1 MKIWKVS
8 HGQVL
13 NDSDR
18 DWLAQHNYLSV
29 HEDTGNAGGDNFI
42 NKMKVNDIVSL
53 SYSGQLVKLVKVTSG
68 VIKDPNSSMEEG
80 WQLRLYEEV
89 KALTK
94 PKQYKGVDKGWAPI
108 RRNTCAPVPNNELTL
123 FEQAILQPYYQLSLS
138 KLAIKQK
145 GTMQYQ
151 WIEKCIA
158 SLAFQTFINK
168 KGLNKAAL
176 DDAIRVIHHAEPN
189 FDLYNINKP
198 ASSLRFGR
206 KESAEKSGKVAGQ
219 FVFEKGQLTLLFTKR
234 YNRETKRLILSED
247 IKANEAAIL
256 QVLKLQL
263 PTLIESGL
271 TGKSRWPTD
280 FGEEQ
285 ANDAE
290 DDLLGLGMRLD
301 NNIPLNRIL
310 YGPPGTGKTYH
321 TVQMAVD
328 AVIPGFSPADTL
340 DNTNSDEIR
349 QAYKAKYDELI
360 KAGRIRFVTFHQSY
374 GYEEFVEGLSAKTE
388 GGQLSYFEKDGVFKS
403 ICDEAKD
410 HRVTSKDS
418 SLSQFDQRWQLLAND
433 LSESDLGIRI
443 ETLSK
448 RTYFTVTDV
457 TDSTIRFDKSN
468 GKSVHSL
475 SAKTLKAVYH
485 NEKQING
492 GLQPY
497 YGALIAYLNQFDLPA
512 TESCTERKHF
522 VLIID
527 EINRGNISK
536 VFGELITLIEPSKR
550 LGQAESLEATLPYS
564 GDTFSVPDN
573 LYIIGTMNTADRSL
587 ALMDTA
593 LRRRFDFVE
602 MMPNYKV
609 LHDENDVPYCIVDG
623 GSEEN
628 FKINLPELLQTLNRR
643 ITALYDREH
652 VLGHAFLIPV
662 IEKLKTEDHQG
673 ALAELENCFKN
684 KILPLLAEYFFENWQ
699 KIHLVLGD
707 NQKPETAQ
715 LIKKQGIDIAS
726 LFGDNEEI
734 DVIDDDS
741 SDYQLIATDSPMWQQ
756 LQTYIGIYHPKSIKE

>member
-1 MKIWKVS
+1 MVT
-8 HGQVL
+8 
-13 NDSDR
+13 NDS
-18 DWLAQHNYLSV
+18 
-29 HEDTGNAGGDNFI
+29 E
-42 NKMKVNDIVSL
+42 
-53 SYSGQLVKLVKVTSG
+53 
-68 VIKDPNSSMEEG
+68 
-80 WQLRLYEEV
+80 
-89 KALTK
+89 
-94 PKQYKGVDKGWAPI
+94 
-108 RRNTCAPVPNNELTL
+108 
-123 FEQAILQPYYQLSLS
+123 S
-138 KLAIKQK
+138 KFLEKHIDAIKQFGK
-145 GTMQYQ
+145 SKKDAVNVKQVEALKVIRDAYKLTEQ
-151 WIEKCIA
+151 WASQLQEVLFNSGVVRLRKSTINQAGNVTEYTWAKIYPTESSPIELAYTVGISAGGFTIKLDTVGA
-158 SLAFQTFINK
+158 SNK
-168 KGLNKAAL
+168 LRKLYIQFKDRNETSITKT
-176 DDAIRVIHHAEPN
+176 VN
-189 FDLYNINKP
+189 FDHFPKSIEIPTGRFVTVKELVQWSREEVNSFSHTYQDVTKELNLKWGEGESEVFKEN
-198 ASSLRFGR
+198 SLKCERGDS
-206 KESAEKSGKVAGQ
+206 K
-219 FVFEKGQLTLLFTKR
+219 
-234 YNRETKRLILSED
+234 LS
-247 IKANEAAIL
+247 
-256 QVLKLQL
+256 
-263 PTLIESGL
+263 
-271 TGKSRWPTD
+271 
-280 FGEEQ
+280 
-285 ANDAE
+285 
-290 DDLLGLGMRLD
+290 
-301 NNIPLNRIL
+301 LNSIL

-328 AVIPGFSPADTL
+328 AAIPGFSPADTL

-374 GYEEFVEGLSAKTE
+374 GYEEFVEGLSAKTD
-388 GGQLSYFEKDGVFKS
+388 GGQLSYFEKDGVFKA
-403 ICDEAKD
+403 ICDVAKD
-410 HRVTSKDS
+410 FRVTSKGS
-418 SLSQFDQRWQLLAND
+418 ELSQFEQRWQLLAND
-433 LSESDLGIRI
+433 LSESDSGIRI

-468 GKSVHSL
+468 GISVHSL
-475 SAKTLKAVYH
+475 SVKTLKAVYH

-550 LGQAESLEATLPYS
+550 LGQAESLEVTLPYS
-564 GDTFSVPDN
+564 GDSFSVPDN

-602 MMPNYKV
+602 MMPDYKV
-609 LHDENDVPYCIVDG
+609 LHDENDVPYCIIDG

-628 FKINLPELLQTLNRR
+628 FKINLPELLHTLNNR

-673 ALAELENCFKN
+673 ALAELEHCFKN
-684 KILPLLAEYFFENWQ
+684 KILPLLAEYFFEDWQ